1 MPDKKTKYPLI
12 IIGTG
17 PAGLMASVYAS
28 RYKIEHLMIGE
39 FLGGL
44 ILGAHKIGNFP
55 SEKEISG
62 IDLITKMKEQAE
74 SLGTS
79 MLHNKVVDITKENQ
93 EFKITIQNGEE
104 FWAKAVLLANG
115 TENRKLNLP
124 NEDNFLGKGVSYC
137 ATCDAAFFHDKTVAV
152 IGGGDS
158 ANMASLYL
166 SEVAKKVY
174 QIYRKD
180 ELRGELM
187 RIEKIKNN
195 EKIEIIYNT
204 EVTALVGG
212 EKLEK
217 IVLNKDYNGES
228 ELVVEGMF
236 VEIGTIPQGE
246 LAESLSVE
254 VDENKYIKVG
264 ADQKTNQEGVWA
276 AGDITTGSNNFH
288 QVITAC
294 SEGAIAAESI
304 FKFLQ
309 NK

>member
-1 MPDKKTKYPLI
+1 MSDKKTKYPLI

-39 FLGGL
+39 FLGGM
-44 ILGAHKIGNFP
+44 IIGAHKIGNFP
-55 SEKEISG
+55 AEKEISG
-62 IDLITKMKEQAE
+62 IELITRMKEQVD
-74 SLGTS
+74 SLGVT
-79 MLHNKVVDITKENQ
+79 MVHNKVADIKKEGQ
-93 EFKITIQNGEE
+93 DFKITTQNGKE
-104 FWAKAVLLANG
+104 FQAEAILLANG

-124 NEDNFLGKGVSYC
+124 NEDDFLGKGVSYC
-137 ATCDAAFFHDKTVAV
+137 ATCDAMFFRDKIVV
-152 IGGGDS
+152 VVGGSDS

-166 SEVAKKVY
+166 ADVAKKVY
-174 QIYRKD
+174 QIYRGDNLK
-180 ELRGELM
+180 GEVL

-195 EKIEIIYNT
+195 SKIEVIYNT
-204 EVTALVGG
+204 EVMALVGDG
-212 EKLEK
+212 KLEK
-217 IVLNKDYNGES
+217 VILSNSYNGQD
-228 ELVVEGMF
+228 ELVVDGMF

-246 LAESLSVE
+246 LAEALSVE
-254 VDENKYIKVG
+254 VDEKKYIKVG
-264 ADQKTNQEGVWA
+264 TDQKTNQEGVWA